1 MNHEFQLTIAD
12 IAFSV
17 RTPPGV
23 EIVEDQGCYSAFLGP
38 PEDPAAA
45 DLFPLQLRFDEPPE
59 MGRLVPVFDT
69 GEAWRALRSGHD
81 TILTIDAPTGY
92 RGHLWAVH
100 LTENGPPYDL
110 FWARELVQHRDE
122 KIVMVNPIRYPLDQI
137 LTMTFLAPKKGVI
150 VHAAGFHRE
159 GVGAFFAGVSGAGKS
174 TLTELLAGAPDL
186 APLSDD
192 RVIVRRSVNGARV
205 FGTPWPGEADVAA
218 NHHAKLG
225 AMVIL
230 RQANQNGFRELSPG
244 QALERLLPTVSIL
257 WYDEELTT
265 AALAWI
271 DELLREVPAYELS
284 FRRDGGVAET
294 VDELFSQLSA

>member
-1 MNHEFQLTIAD
+1 MNHDFQLTIAD

-23 EIVEDQGCYSAFLGP
+23 EIVEDQACYSAFLGP

-45 DLFPLQLRFDEPPE
+45 DLFPLQLRFDEPPA
-59 MGRLVPVFDT
+59 MGSLVPVFDT
-69 GEAWRALRSGHD
+69 GDAWRALRSGRD
-81 TILTIDAPTGY
+81 TILTIDAPIGY

-137 LTMTFLAPKKGVI
+137 LTMTFLARKEGVI

-192 RVIVRRSVNGARV
+192 RVIVRRSGDGARV
-205 FGTPWPGEADVAA
+205 FGTPWPGEAGVAA
-218 NHHAKLG
+218 NRHAGLG
-225 AMVIL
+225 AMVML
-230 RQANQNGFRELSPG
+230 RQAKRNRVRELSPRE
-244 QALERLLPTVSIL
+244 ALERLLPTVSIL

-284 FRRDGGVAET
+284 FRRDAGVAET
-294 VDELFSQLSA
+294 VDELFSRLSA